1 MHWGTTGKL
10 TRTLALVTVCAL
22 AAGACGNDDDKGASS
37 TAPSAS
43 STSAAAPASSTA
55 TSAGSSTGSSTDSST
70 ATSAGTGSTAASADS
85 TPKGPTHTPPELSDK
100 PGCTA
105 TVAGSKLN
113 VGVYASPGK
122 LDPTLIAG
130 GVVGGTEAAALFD
143 TLFMYDDVGKKVIPH
158 LAESI
163 ESNADFTEYTLKLRP
178 NIKYSDGTPLD
189 AQMVADNWQRFATE
203 GNTAPQ
209 GALVKK
215 WIGSTE
221 AVDATTLK
229 IKMTAPWS
237 EFPAFLSEQLGMI
250 VNTKVAGT
258 DRNAFAAAPPDA
270 AGVGP
275 YILEKNA
282 PGEEILYKARKDY
295 WGGPVCVETLRIVA
309 IPGAQATYDAFQAGE
324 LDVAF
329 TRDSSVVADAEKE
342 GIKGYFKFND
352 LGTMVYL
359 NQREGFVAHDPR
371 LREAIW
377 LAIDPDKINQ
387 QVYGGHLQI
396 SSSLISTHSVWGSAD
411 LDQVKYDPERAK
423 KLVAEAKADGVDVK
437 IDLLSEPSQP
447 QADFNIAVQGFLQ
460 AAGFE
465 VTMSQ
470 MPINEKIPQVFQ
482 GKFELTNW
490 ALSIEPAEAATR
502 LYGAWHTGE
511 VNNRGAYSS
520 PDLDK
525 ALEDAMKA
533 PADKRK
539 AALAE
544 VNNVFVKEFVNPNF
558 AGNRDGIM
566 WHDNV
571 HDVITNPT
579 NIYLFQRAYID

>member
-1 MHWGTTGKL
+1 MTRGPRGTI
-10 TRTLALVTVCAL
+10 TRSLALATVCAL
-22 AAGACGNDDDKGASS
+22 AVAACGNDDDKGASTTAAGVS
-37 TAPSAS
+37 TTAASTAS
-43 STSAAAPASSTA
+43 STGSSG
-55 TSAGSSTGSSTDSST
+55 SSGSSTGSSTASSASGST
-70 ATSAGTGSTAASADS
+70 TAGTDASA
-85 TPKGPTHTPPELSDK
+85 KGPTYTPPKLSDK

-113 VGVYASPGK
+113 VGVYSSPGK

-143 TLFMYDDVGKKVIPH
+143 TLFLYDDVGKQVVPH

-163 ESNADFTEYTLKLRP
+163 EHNDDFTEYTLKLRP

-189 AQMVADNWQRFATE
+189 AQMVADNWTRFTTE

-229 IKMTAPWS
+229 IKMTSPWS

-250 VNTKVAGT
+250 VNVKVAGT
-258 DRNAFAAAPPDA
+258 DRNAFAANPPEA
-270 AGVGP
+270 SGVGP
-275 YILEKNA
+275 YVLEKNA
-282 PGEEILYKARKDY
+282 PGEEIVYKARKDY

-329 TRDSSVVADAEKE
+329 TRDSAVVADVEKE
-342 GIKGYFKFND
+342 GINGYFKFND
-352 LGTMVYL
+352 LGVMVYL
-359 NQREGFVAHDPR
+359 NHREGFVAHDPR

-387 QVYGGHLQI
+387 QVYGGHLKI
-396 SSSLISTHSVWGSAD
+396 SSSLISTESVWGSPD
-411 LDQVKYDPERAK
+411 LDQVKYDPEKAK
-423 KLVAEAKADGVDVK
+423 QLVAEAKAAGVDTT

-460 AAGFE
+460 AAGFT
-465 VTMSQ
+465 VNVSQ
-470 MPINEKIPQVFQ
+470 MPITEKIPQVFS
-482 GKFELTNW
+482 GKFEVTNW

-502 LYGAWHTGE
+502 LYGAWHSGE
-511 VNNRGAYSS
+511 TNNRGAYSS
-520 PDLDK
+520 PALDK
-525 ALEDAMKA
+525 ALEEAMKA

-544 VNNVFVKEFVNPNF
+544 VNKVFVGEFVNPNF

-566 WHDNV
+566 WKDNV

-579 NIYLFQRAYID
+579 NIYLFQRAYLD